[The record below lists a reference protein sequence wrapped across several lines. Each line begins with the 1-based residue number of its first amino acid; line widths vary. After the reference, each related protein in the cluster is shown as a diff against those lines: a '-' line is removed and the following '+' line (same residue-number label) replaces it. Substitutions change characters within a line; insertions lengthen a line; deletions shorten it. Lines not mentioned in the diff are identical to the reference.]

1 MSEAQ
6 LQERSQAENTPRRPA
21 PQGAGAVRTLDFW
34 TVLLLF
40 GMWATLI
47 GNFALHRAAPLPTA
61 LHVLIAACAIHLAF
75 TIWHEAVHRN
85 VSRYPWVNN
94 VVGVAGMFPYMTPFF
109 IQKWIHLQH
118 HARLNEPEDPNA
130 IYAGG
135 SLLTLPFRYL
145 RALRYAR
152 EALRN
157 DPRPR
162 SERIADTGS
171 LVVLA
176 GVWGAACWYG
186 ALSDLFWLWL
196 VPVALAKGVL
206 DWYIN
211 WLPHVGLPPDRF
223 RGTRI
228 VDVPWF
234 TPLVLSHNYHAI
246 HHLWPR
252 IPWHRYGAV
261 FKSQLPYLRQH
272 GVPIEYS
279 VFRAGSRPTG
289 LQTPDRLTG

>member
-1 MSEAQ
+1 MREKPQSEEATQ
-6 LQERSQAENTPRRPA
+6 RAA
-21 PQGAGAVRTLDFW
+21 PQGAGELRALDWRTLALLFAMW
-34 TVLLLF
+34 GLLF
-40 GMWATLI
+40 G
-47 GNFALHRAAPLPTA
+47 NFVLYRAAPLPTVV
-61 LHVLIAACAIHLAF
+61 HILIAACAIHLAF

-85 VSRYPWVNN
+85 VSRHPWVNHA
-94 VVGVAGMFPYMTPFF
+94 VGVAGMFPYMTPFF

-135 SLLTLPFRYL
+135 SFLTLPLRYF

-152 EALRN
+152 EVLRK

-162 SERIADTGS
+162 SERIADAGF

-176 GVWGAACWYG
+176 GVWAAAWWYG
-186 ALSDLFWLWL
+186 ALSDLLLLWL
-196 VPVALAKGVL
+196 LPVVLAKGVL

-211 WLPHVGLPPDRF
+211 WLPHVGLPADRF

-261 FKSQLPYLRQH
+261 FKNQLPYLRQH

-279 VFRAGSRPTG
+279 VFWDGSRRTG
-289 LQTPDRLTG
+289 LRAQDHLLG